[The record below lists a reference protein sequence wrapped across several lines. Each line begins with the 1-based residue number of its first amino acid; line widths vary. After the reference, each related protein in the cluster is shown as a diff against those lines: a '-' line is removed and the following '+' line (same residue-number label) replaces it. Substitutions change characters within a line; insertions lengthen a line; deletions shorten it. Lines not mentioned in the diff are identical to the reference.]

1 MQGKSLQ
8 EVRPGGLV
16 RGRLD
21 AKFQACHD
29 VYLLMYDITGYFMY
43 LMVWTLEYKE
53 IFIFGVAWIV
63 QIVDH
68 INRSVGETAAI
79 AITNM

>member
-1 MQGKSLQ
+1 
-8 EVRPGGLV
+8 
-16 RGRLD
+16 
-21 AKFQACHD
+21 
-29 VYLLMYDITGYFMY
+29 MYDITGYFMY